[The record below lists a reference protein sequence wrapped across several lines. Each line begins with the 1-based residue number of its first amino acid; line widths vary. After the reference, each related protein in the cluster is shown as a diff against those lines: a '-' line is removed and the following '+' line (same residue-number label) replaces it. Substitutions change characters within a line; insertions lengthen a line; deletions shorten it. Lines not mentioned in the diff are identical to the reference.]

1 MKISPQTPF
10 PGLAFLLLVGIGPT
24 KVFAKGGGAHSSGE
38 SSSSS
43 KSGSSSESSSFSKN
57 SGSSSSSGSTS
68 SSPAAYRPPVIIHTS
83 QTTCI
88 DQNTCVD
95 GLAVFYTLTSR
106 LICRGQFVQCPSAF
120 SKASIAGIVIGSS
133 ATFDLYLTSA
143 DTNAVPVAG
152 AILVG
157 FLLWYVV
164 YRYLPRRRERN
175 FGGSSANEII
185 TEKSPYQP
193 LDGHVHPEGMI
204 HTPRPG
210 GDTDSVYTAAY
221 TSSVSDSSTLY
232 GYDTENDKK
241 ITAMPEPGK
250 EYV

>member
-10 PGLAFLLLVGIGPT
+10 PGLAVLLLAGTVPT

-43 KSGSSSESSSFSKN
+43 KSGST
-57 SGSSSSSGSTS
+57 SGSS
-68 SSPAAYRPPVIIHTS
+68 AAYRPPVIIHTS

-88 DQNTCVD
+88 DQNT
-95 GLAVFYTLTSR
+95 
-106 LICRGQFVQCPSAF
+106 GQFVQCPSVF
-120 SKASIAGIVIGSS
+120 SKASIAGIVIGSI
-133 ATFDLYLTSA
+133 
-143 DTNAVPVAG
+143 AG

-164 YRYLPRRRERN
+164 YRYLPRRRERK
-175 FGGSSANEII
+175 FGGPSANEIL

-193 LDGHVHPEGMI
+193 LDGHVHPEGMT
-204 HTPRPG
+204 HTVGHG
-210 GDTDSVYTAAY
+210 GDADSMYTTAY
-221 TSSVSDSSTLY
+221 TPSVSDSSTIY

-250 EYV
+250 EYLHV